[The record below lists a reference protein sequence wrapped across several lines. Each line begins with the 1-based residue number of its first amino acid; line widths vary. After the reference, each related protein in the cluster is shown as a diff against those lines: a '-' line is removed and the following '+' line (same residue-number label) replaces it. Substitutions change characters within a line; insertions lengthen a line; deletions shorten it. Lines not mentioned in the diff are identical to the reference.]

1 MEINLTMNNM
11 LRRVLSVIFLGFLM
25 TGGAVAEEPPLPV
38 NPKVALETSKGII
51 TLELFQDKAPISVK
65 NFLDYVKSG
74 HYDGT
79 IFHRVIAGFMIQG
92 GGFSKSW
99 EKKSTNAPIKNEA
112 DNGLANKPGTVAMAR
127 TGVVDSATSQFFI
140 NLIDNRS
147 LNHSSRN
154 FGYAVFGKVVE
165 GMDVVNAIGRARTTM
180 KKGRRDVPQTDII
193 IISVK
198 LLPQKNQ

>member
-1 MEINLTMNNM
+1 MNNM
-11 LRRVLSVIFLGFLM
+11 LRRMLSVIFLGFLM
-25 TGGAVAEEPPLPV
+25 TGGAVAEEPPLPA

-140 NLIDNRS
+140 NLVDNRS

-165 GMDVVNAIGRARTTM
+165 GMDVVSAIGRARTTM
-180 KKGRRDVPQTDII
+180 KKGRRDAPETDII

>member
-1 MEINLTMNNM
+1 MNNM
-11 LRRVLSVIFLGFLM
+11 LRRMLSVIFLGFLM

-140 NLIDNRS
+140 NLVDNRS

-165 GMDVVNAIGRARTTM
+165 GMDVVSAIGRARTTM
-180 KKGRRDVPQTDII
+180 KKGRRDAPETDII

>member
-1 MEINLTMNNM
+1 
-11 LRRVLSVIFLGFLM
+11 
-25 TGGAVAEEPPLPV
+25 
-38 NPKVALETSKGII
+38 
-51 TLELFQDKAPISVK
+51 
-65 NFLDYVKSG
+65 